1 MNCNTI
7 EKKLIFYHQ
16 GNLGEEESRQI
27 SQHLERC
34 KSCNEKLHYLE
45 QTLVMLDSWKNAE
58 VKPFLFSRIQARANA
73 VKQKPQITSDRWALT
88 APSMAAVLVLGM
100 ILGTLLGKF
109 TVTREVDTKSEV
121 QVAYLFNDTGIENL
135 ETKLL
140 NE

>member
-1 MNCNTI
+1 MDCNAI
-7 EKKLIFYHQ
+7 EKKLIFYLE

-27 SQHLERC
+27 SQHLLGCNSC
-34 KSCNEKLHYLE
+34 KEKLHYLE
-45 QTLVMLDSWKNAE
+45 KSFGMLDSWKNAE
-58 VKPFLFSRIQARANA
+58 AKPYLYTRIQARVSA
-73 VKQKPQITSDRWALT
+73 VNQEPQTTTVRWILPTPAL
-88 APSMAAVLVLGM
+88 AAVLVVGL

-109 TVTREVDTKSEV
+109 TVTREVGIKSEV